1 MKTPSRIVLAILAC
15 TCTVSLAAQTIALPN
30 RKGSEKFVVMGDA
43 GTGDKEQYAVAAT
56 ITKVHTLFPFTFAIM
71 LGDNLYGGERPQ
83 DFANKFELPYKSLLD
98 DKVEFNAALGNH
110 DDPNQ
115 RFYKPF
121 NMGGERYRT
130 YKKGNIRFFILDSNY
145 LDPDQ
150 VKWLE
155 KELSASGSDWK
166 IAYFHHPLY
175 TTASRGPELENRK
188 ILEPLFVKYGV
199 DVVFSGHEHIY
210 ERMWPQKGIQ
220 YFTAGGAAKLNQGDT
235 HPGDLTE
242 VGFATDRSFMIV
254 EVAGD
259 TMFYQAISGAG
270 NTIDKGL
277 LARHLGPDTKTVT
290 ASPGAA
296 ASTVGPVVLPAASTS
311 PGVVAAGTAPANT
324 TSVKPTPKK
333 KVVVKKS
340 RTVTRKPKKTTT
352 TTTRTPPKPKPKPKP
367 KPTPAKTPATKPD
380 SGQVAH
386 L

>member
-1 MKTPSRIVLAILAC
+1 MRTLPRIGLAVLACCWTA
-15 TCTVSLAAQTIALPN
+15 SLAAQTIALPN
-30 RKGSEKFVVMGDA
+30 RKGSQKFVVIGDA
-43 GTGDKEQYAVAAT
+43 GTGDKAQYAVAAT
-56 ITKVHTLFPFTFAIM
+56 ITKVHALFPFTFAVM

-83 DFANKFELPYKSLLD
+83 DFANKFELPYKALLD

-115 RFYKPF
+115 RYYKLF

-130 YKKGNIRFFILDSNY
+130 YRKGNIRFFILDSNY

-155 KELSASGSDWK
+155 KELAASGSDWK

-210 ERMWPQKGIQ
+210 ERIWPQKGIQ
-220 YFTAGGAAKLNQGDT
+220 YFTAGGAAKLNRNDT
-235 HPGDLTE
+235 HQGDLTE

-259 TMFYQAISGAG
+259 SMFFQAISGAG
-270 NTIDKGL
+270 ATIDKGII
-277 LARHLGPDTKTVT
+277 ARHLGLDAKTV
-290 ASPGAA
+290 ASAA
-296 ASTVGPVVLPAASTS
+296 PV
-311 PGVVAAGTAPANT
+311 
-324 TSVKPTPKK
+324 
-333 KVVVKKS
+333 
-340 RTVTRKPKKTTT
+340 VTRKTTVTKTPRKTTT
-352 TTTRTPPKPKPKPKP
+352 TTKRTPPLKAVPPRTPPKPA
-367 KPTPAKTPATKPD
+367 PAKPPPTGGRRGAL
-380 SGQVAH
+380 AH

>member
-1 MKTPSRIVLAILAC
+1 MKTLAPIGLAVLAC
-15 TCTVSLAAQTIALPN
+15 TWTASLAGQTIALPN
-30 RKGSEKFVVMGDA
+30 RKSSEKFVVIGDA

-56 ITKVHTLFPFTFAIM
+56 ITKVHTLFPFTFAVM

-83 DFANKFELPYKSLLD
+83 DFANKFELPYKALLD

-115 RFYKPF
+115 RYYKPF

-166 IAYFHHPLY
+166 IAYFHHPIY

-210 ERMWPQKGIQ
+210 ERIWPQKGIQ
-220 YFTAGGAAKLNQGDT
+220 YFTAGGAAKLNKGDT
-235 HPGDLTE
+235 RPGQDITE

-259 TMFYQAISGAG
+259 TMFFQAISGG
-270 NTIDKGL
+270 GSTVDKGVV
-277 LARHLGPDTKTVT
+277 ARHLGPDTKKVATAPAAPDTLKAVT
-290 ASPGAA
+290 ASPAA
-296 ASTVGPVVLPAASTS
+296 PPRAPPVV
-311 PGVVAAGTAPANT
+311 
-324 TSVKPTPKK
+324 KQ
-333 KVVVKKS
+333 
-340 RTVTRKPKKTTT
+340 KTTT
-352 TTTRTPPKPKPKPKP
+352 VTKTPPKTITTTKQTTTKARTPPRATTAVPPKKPPPG
-367 KPTPAKTPATKPD
+367 D
-380 SGQVAH
+380 WGGRVAH